1 MSTATAE
8 ALLTAEEY
16 RLLPDNGQRTELV
29 QGRIVPMN
37 MPAPRHGQICSKIDR
52 IVGNYA
58 DEHDLGHVVTNDSG
72 VVTRRAPDSVRGA
85 DVAFYSYAR
94 VPRGPLPEGYLP
106 VAPELAFEVK
116 SPGDAWTE
124 ILTKVTEYL
133 LAGVLV
139 VCVLDPQTQ
148 TAHVYSA
155 DQAPRVFSAD
165 EDLVLPEVLGDF
177 RVPVRRFFE

>member
-1 MSTATAE
+1 MATAE

-16 RLLPDNGQRTELV
+16 RLLPDNGQPTELI

-58 DEHDLGHVVTNDSG
+58 DEHDLGHVVTNDAG
-72 VVTRRAPDSVRGA
+72 VVTKRGPDSVRGA
-85 DVAFYSYAR
+85 DVALYSYAR

-106 VAPELAFEVK
+106 VAPDLAFEVK
-116 SPGDAWTE
+116 SPGDSWPDIVA
-124 ILTKVTEYL
+124 KVDEYL
-133 LAGVLV
+133 QAGVLV

-148 TAHVYSA
+148 TAHVYVA
-155 DQAPRVFSAD
+155 GQLPRVFTAD
-165 EDLVLPEVLGDF
+165 GDLVLPQVLGDF
-177 RVPVRRFFE
+177 RVPVRRFFD